1 MRNSESKITQGL
13 PNEDPLYLDVRYQF
27 LLHEH

>member
-13 PNEDPLYLDVRYQF
+13 LNEDTLYLDVRSQF